1 MNFGESGGFLSET
14 DNRERSENV
23 LIKLNTA
30 EKAQVFSEFCAQH
43 FAEEIDVRQGRY
55 VVNAKSVLGVFSLNL
70 LEPIEVVIFTTNR
83 ESEQTL
89 RTFLEEE
96 GVMI

>member
-1 MNFGESGGFLSET
+1 M
-14 DNRERSENV
+14 

-30 EKAQVFSEFCAQH
+30 EKAQVFSEFCAQY
-43 FAEEIDVRQGRY
+43 FEEEIDLRQGRY

-70 LEPIEVVIFTTNR
+70 LEPADVVIFTTDR
-83 ESEQTL
+83 QSEQAL

-96 GVMI
+96 GVLI